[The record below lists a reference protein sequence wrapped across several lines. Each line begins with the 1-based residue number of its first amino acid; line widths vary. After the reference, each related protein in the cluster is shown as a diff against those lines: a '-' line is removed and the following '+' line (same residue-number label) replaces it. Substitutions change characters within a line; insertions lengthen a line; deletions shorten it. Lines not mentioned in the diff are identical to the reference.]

1 MDIEEFVDF
10 VNNKAEKK
18 PIYGNNEY
26 SNLDSSYYKK
36 LSVIEN
42 GIIRCPKNRLSYE
55 VIWDKNCP
63 NRNIFILFNPSIA
76 NANVLDETL
85 KNCVR
90 ICYALQNYSDEKVK
104 CGGMLI
110 YNSFTIRHPQVE
122 DAVRMIDWEYEYA
135 NNPIFQLADKYPINI
150 SKIIIAWGNDVK
162 TKLNN
167 EYYSHLKDL
176 VYSIKSKKH
185 LVQAYR
191 INKSGAKQPSHPSPR
206 CTSLVKNFYANPKLV
221 EVENL

>member
-135 NNPIFQLADKYPINI
+135 NNPIFQLADKYPINV
-150 SKIIIAWGNDVK
+150 SKIIIA
-162 TKLNN
+162 
-167 EYYSHLKDL
+167 
-176 VYSIKSKKH
+176 
-185 LVQAYR
+185 
-191 INKSGAKQPSHPSPR
+191 
-206 CTSLVKNFYANPKLV
+206 
-221 EVENL
+221 